1 MTQLKM
7 MQKKISKN
15 MKTGCKCPFC
25 GNNMGNPSA
34 YYSSLTTILTMRFMR
49 LLEVNKGET
58 YFDGVLDCIDAVF
71 GVANSWIRE
80 ALQGTGY
87 LEKFDERFK
96 ERINEV
102 GIGSEWKDRCYKC
115 GKFYEDYELT
125 IDCVSPYRTKYICE
139 ECVSGTGDENE

>member
-1 MTQLKM
+1 MTQLKT
-7 MQKKISKN
+7 MQKKISKK
-15 MKTGCKCPFC
+15 MKTGPKCPFC
-25 GNNMGNPSA
+25 GNNAGNPNT

-49 LLEVNKGET
+49 LLEANEGKT

-80 ALQGTGY
+80 ALKEAGY

-102 GIGSEWKDRCYKC
+102 GIGSEWKEKCYKC
-115 GKFYEDYELT
+115 GKFYEECELT

-139 ECVSGTGDENE
+139 DCAAKSGEGNE